1 LLLPFELIGTDGFH
15 DGFDSNECSCL
26 EFRQRRLR
34 EAESEKGRRQVIPFL
49 FAVFKKIES
58 VLELMILAQL

>member
-1 LLLPFELIGTDGFH
+1 MDGFH

-34 EAESEKGRRQVIPFL
+34 EAEGANGRLQVSYLFL

>member
-15 DGFDSNECSCL
+15 DGFDSNERSCL
-26 EFRQRRLR
+26 EFRQCRLR
-34 EAESEKGRRQVIPFL
+34 EAEGEKGRRQVIRCSSRFL
-49 FAVFKKIES
+49 KKIES